1 MALIKPALTPP
12 PSPPLYC
19 FRITAWKRANTFWN
33 RWTMINSYRR
43 FNLSSNTKCLLFCS
57 HLSRTANFLANFMRL
72 YDQSQWLPWSCAGPL
87 SKNEPSVQTHNS
99 IFSCQEIV
107 KKVKNKINKNKK
119 KSRSQ
124 EPCRVATKG
133 VSPIATDFTVRR
145 TATP

>member
-1 MALIKPALTPP
+1 MLTFLQ
-12 PSPPLYC
+12 SPL
-19 FRITAWKRANTFWN
+19 
-33 RWTMINSYRR
+33 SY
-43 FNLSSNTKCLLFCS
+43 S
-57 HLSRTANFLANFMRL
+57 HFLANFVRL

-87 SKNEPSVQTHNS
+87 SKNEPRVQTHNS

-133 VSPIATDFTVRR
+133 VSPIATDSTVRR